1 MLRVPVLSPTL
12 TEQLYGTAMG
22 TVPAKVGCW
31 RGGFLVLILEQIRG
45 WGSWQVGTIGTFLTS
60 SAGLVL
66 KQVSLGMPDETPPQ
80 R

>member
-1 MLRVPVLSPTL
+1 
-12 TEQLYGTAMG
+12 MG
-22 TVPAKVGCW
+22 TVPAKVSCW

-45 WGSWQVGTIGTFLTS
+45 WGSRQVGTIGALLTS

-66 KQVSLGMPDETPPQ
+66 KQVSLGMSDETPPQ